1 MTQKEALAR
10 AEKLS
15 SLNPASPA
23 IAAMAKKRFQEL
35 AKVQSDLLEEIHEAN
50 QNWLDR
56 IQSEATLASEF
67 SSKLTASHSIADT
80 TTACQEWAKRR
91 MQLFTEDGQRLII
104 NSQKFMEKAAQFL
117 SNDWLLNGRTGGSA

>member
-1 MTQKEALAR
+1 MTQKEAPAR

-15 SLNPASPA
+15 SLNPASPP
-23 IAAMAKKRFQEL
+23 IAAMTTKRFELL
-35 AKVQSDLLEEIHEAN
+35 AKVQSDLLEEIRDAN

-80 TTACQEWAKRR
+80 TTACQEWA
-91 MQLFTEDGQRLII
+91 
-104 NSQKFMEKAAQFL
+104 
-117 SNDWLLNGRTGGSA
+117 NGAWSYSPKTASA